1 LGPASQL
8 IIAIALAAV
17 MGPMM
22 AGMGTMVQAG
32 AISVATK
39 ATVSTI
45 DNRGNLGAVF
55 KDVTSTDSIKG
66 YAVSVATAGAA
77 QSPGYDPGAMGF
89 NAASLKTVMLK
100 AAADATIKT
109 AVYGG
114 SFKDNLGSALLNT
127 AASAGGAVAAGK
139 IGDLGWVDGS
149 LDKVLLHAALG
160 GLMAE
165 VMGSDFRTG
174 AIAGGANEV
183 LVGLLG
189 DRLLPANLTPGTPEH
204 VQAQANLVALSKI
217 VGVLGAAATK
227 GDLDVAAQVAENGTR
242 YNLLGDHSAKLRDEA
257 REKFS
262 QTGDLKAARELV
274 RLEGADQRSDELRAA
289 YLRDPSSLSQKELAE
304 FTAYLQVYAYER
316 LKAVGPEKAQASLT
330 SLLAGDQVF
339 GYGYPYAGSKEQ
351 KLLWADAQRSQL
363 GLLGSL
369 WPHERSV
376 DERTYLDA
384 KHALRIG
391 QELQGWP
398 ALAIRPSISWVDQLA
413 VRFGRQQLPTALCKL
428 RRGPNRPSKGISG
441 MRLATWCLGCWAWAH
456 WVSRST
462 RAGSRALCQ
471 SQEDIQ
477 MQAHPLCRQLS
488 WCGRLECLLSREVL
502 VSITQSM
509 VDCLPD

>member
-1 LGPASQL
+1 
-8 IIAIALAAV
+8 

-351 KLLWADAQRSQL
+351 NCSGPMRSAVSWGCWGRFGRMRGASTS
-363 GLLGSL
+363 GLTWTLNMRCAL
-369 WPHERSV
+369 
-376 DERTYLDA
+376 A
-384 KHALRIG
+384 KSYR
-391 QELQGWP
+391 GWP

-441 MRLATWCLGCWAWAH
+441 MRLATWCLGCWAWALGIK
-456 WVSRST
+456 VDSSRFSGALPITGRYPDAST
-462 RAGSRALCQ
+462 PSL
-471 SQEDIQ
+471 SPVE
-477 MQAHPLCRQLS
+477 LVRQTGMPPFTGGARLDHAID
-488 WCGRLECLLSREVL
+488 GRLPAGLSGAKGFGKVEG
-502 VSITQSM
+502 SIQR
-509 VDCLPD
+509 